1 MEFARAARLSKAEDH
16 EGAARELE
24 AAVRMDPGF
33 LDAYQR
39 LGIEY
44 GELRRPSD
52 AATEFRRLLELKPDS
67 AAAHCYLGLA
77 LLEMGSRVQ
86 AEEQIRLGLRQSP
99 GNAHCQFLL
108 GYLEFQNEVTRADG
122 IQHMQMA
129 ARTLPYAKK
138 FVRGLR

>member
-1 MEFARAARLSKAEDH
+1 
-16 EGAARELE
+16 
-24 AAVRMDPGF
+24 
-33 LDAYQR
+33 
-39 LGIEY
+39 
-44 GELRRPSD
+44 
-52 AATEFRRLLELKPDS
+52 
-67 AAAHCYLGLA
+67 
-77 LLEMGSRVQ
+77 MGSRVQ